1 MLYEMQITL
10 LTYLKEASDH
20 KYSFKK
26 LFRALSVCLCTLI
39 QAVGSI
45 CPRRTR
51 VSFFKFYLLQP
62 CAMNLLECNLLFG
75 DFNCVCVCVCAR
87 LCVCLKFVSEFTAYN
102 FTLFLFRNR
111 CRGFFVFLFLSA
123 CILNRH
129 IL

>member
-51 VSFFKFYLLQP
+51 VSFLNFIFYNPVLWIYLNITY
-62 CAMNLLECNLLFG
+62 CLGILIV
-75 DFNCVCVCVCAR
+75 CVCVCVR

-111 CRGFFVFLFLSA
+111 CRGFFVCLLLSA